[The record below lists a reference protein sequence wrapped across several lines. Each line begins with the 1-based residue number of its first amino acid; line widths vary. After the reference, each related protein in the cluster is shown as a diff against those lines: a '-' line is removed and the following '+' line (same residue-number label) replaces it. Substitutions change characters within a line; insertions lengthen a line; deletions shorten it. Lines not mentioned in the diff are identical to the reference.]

1 MSGRLKETSITCPT
15 IETED
20 HAITLVAES
29 EIETTPWTG
38 ETGTTQEKTQAA
50 DRETIHEKPET
61 YKCFRTIDKTIA
73 MIHARDL
80 DNDTILENVG
90 RNNKIDRF
98 DLSHLAMTGDKT
110 VKT

>member
-1 MSGRLKETSITCPT
+1 MT
-15 IETED
+15 
-20 HAITLVAES
+20 H
-29 EIETTPWTG
+29 
-38 ETGTTQEKTQAA
+38 EKTQEA
-50 DRETIHEKPET
+50 DTETIHEKPET
-61 YKCFRTIDKTIA
+61 YTCLRAIDKTTA
-73 MIHARDL
+73 MIHARDK